1 MSLLIEDKLNTI
13 ETIERELEE
22 RGLIDKVIELRSRG
36 IELTP
41 IQANM
46 LFLDYPNFGGRAYGK
61 SYMRM
66 ILRFSEA
73 NKILKRGESFSFYCR
88 DRGDNYRAIDF
99 QKEFYNEFEV
109 YQKSESNVVFRKI
122 K

>member
-13 ETIERELEE
+13 EIIEHELKA
-22 RGLIDKVIELRSRG
+22 RGHIDKVIELRSRG

-73 NKILKRGESFSFYCR
+73 NKIMKIGDIFTFYCK
-88 DRGDNYRAIDF
+88 DREDSKRMIDF
-99 QKEFYNEFEV
+99 QKEFYNELEV
-109 YQKSESNVVFRKI
+109 FQIREGNVAFRKI

>member
-13 ETIERELEE
+13 ETIECELEA
-22 RGLIDKVIELRSRG
+22 RGHIDKVAELHSRG
-36 IELTP
+36 IKLTP

-73 NKILKRGESFSFYCR
+73 NKIMKTGDSFTFYCK
-88 DRGDNYRAIDF
+88 DRGDNYRIIDF

-109 YQKSESNVVFRKI
+109 SQKSESNVIFRKI

>member
-13 ETIERELEE
+13 ETIEHELKA
-22 RGLIDKVIELRSRG
+22 RGHIDKVAELHSRG
-36 IELTP
+36 IKLTP

-66 ILRFSEA
+66 ILKFSEA
-73 NKILKRGESFSFYCR
+73 NKVLKRGESFSFHCR
-88 DRGDNYRAIDF
+88 DKGDNYRMIDF
-99 QKEFYNEFEV
+99 QREYYPEFEV
-109 YQKSESNVVFRKI
+109 YQKRESNVVFRKI